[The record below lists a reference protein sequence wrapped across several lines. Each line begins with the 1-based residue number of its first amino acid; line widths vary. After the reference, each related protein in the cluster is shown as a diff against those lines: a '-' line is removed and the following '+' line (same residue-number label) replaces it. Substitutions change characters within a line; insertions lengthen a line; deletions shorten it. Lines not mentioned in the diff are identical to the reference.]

1 MKCILVTKKKLIK
14 ADVNPCLCCIL
25 LHPTNCADPTS
36 PNVLITL
43 KIVSEDNSSVAITFR
58 VADSNDLM
66 RLNKFVEGL
75 SRCPWDIPSIKISL
89 DNV

>member
-1 MKCILVTKKKLIK
+1 MII

-36 PNVLITL
+36 PNVSITL
-43 KIVSEDNSSVAITFR
+43 KIVSEDNSSVATTFR

-66 RLNKFVEGL
+66 RLNRFVDGL
-75 SRCPWDIPSIKISL
+75 SRCLKYLLTIFEMLSMNQDNLDI
-89 DNV
+89 